1 MSSDIVE
8 TERAREAAALRLSS
22 LIESGSLLEATPECL
37 VVAHADGRIVFA
49 NHHVETLTGFS
60 RDELVDRPVDELI
73 ATDVREQARRDQRG
87 DGLPSTDDGRAIPV
101 EVHVGAIEGAERF
114 LVVTLRDMTELQA
127 GREARF
133 EAEAKYRTLVEQ
145 IPAVV
150 YLDPVDE
157 NQDSIYV
164 SPQVTDLLGI
174 APAEWLE
181 DPYCWRSHVHADD
194 IDRVWQEYE
203 DAYRT
208 ARPVE
213 PRVPDGPR
221 GRHRS
226 SG

>member
-1 MSSDIVE
+1 MASDIVE
-8 TERAREAAALRLSS
+8 TERAREAASIGLSR
-22 LIESGSLLEATPECL
+22 LIESGSLFEATPECL

-49 NHHVETLTGFS
+49 NHHVEALTGFS
-60 RDELVDRPVDELI
+60 REALVDRPVGELI
-73 ATDVREQARRDQRG
+73 ATDPREQAPGSSVETTCLDRE
-87 DGLPSTDDGRAIPV
+87 GRSIPV
-101 EVHVGAIEGAERF
+101 EVHVGAIEGTERF

-174 APAEWLE
+174 
-181 DPYCWRSHVHADD
+181 
-194 IDRVWQEYE
+194 
-203 DAYRT
+203 
-208 ARPVE
+208 E
-213 PRVPDGPR
+213 PR
-221 GRHRS
+221 
-226 SG
+226 SGWRIPTAGAATSTPTTSIACGTSTRTHTSRTCR